1 MTENAVSRSSMSTAS
16 TDRRRNIL
24 DVALIAFSNTGYHST
39 SMNDIADALSMTKPV
54 VYQYFDSKRSLY
66 LELLHFVGDDLVN
79 AVTAAVGTT
88 TDPRLQ
94 VEQGMV
100 AYFSWVA
107 HNREAFSLLFES
119 SARVDE
125 EFADIVSE
133 FEGRASRAIAPFIAA
148 DVSQTDQEIFA
159 IGLVGM
165 AETVSRQVIRHS
177 PDFDPRILGQS
188 LAALAWGGLRSVG
201 TQTQRPQ

>member
-1 MTENAVSRSSMSTAS
+1 VVFKLTNANISS
-16 TDRRRNIL
+16 DRRRNIL
-24 DVALIAFSNTGYHST
+24 DVALIAFSNGGYHNT

-79 AVTAAVGTT
+79 IVTSAVGATSE
-88 TDPRLQ
+88 PRLQ
-94 VEQGMV
+94 VEQGMI
-100 AYFSWVA
+100 AYFTWVA
-107 HNREAFSLLFES
+107 QNREAFSLLFES

-133 FEGRASRAIAPFIAA
+133 FEARASRAISPFIAA
-148 DVSQTDQEIFA
+148 EVSQTDQETFA

-165 AETVSRQVIRHS
+165 AETVSRQVIRHAGH
-177 PDFDPRILGQS
+177 FDPVALGTS

-201 TQTQRPQ
+201 TQSQRPQ